1 MSVDEENGSFDIGL
15 VGLGTMGSNF
25 ALNVADHGFS
35 VAGYNRKEDKIKYL
49 AEIKKDHHKIAMTQD
64 IAELCRMVRTP
75 RAIVL
80 LVPAGPPVD
89 AVIENLLPHLSPGDL
104 IIDSGNS
111 HFTDTDRRTAT
122 LEEKGLLFIGMGMS
136 GGESGARN
144 GPSLMPGGNK
154 EGYARVAPILEA
166 AAAQVES
173 GPCVAYMGPGSAGH
187 YVKMVHN
194 GIEYAL
200 MQLIA
205 ESYDLLKRGMGM
217 QANALHKVYHRWN
230 EGVLNSYLM
239 EITAAIFARKD
250 EDSGRPLIDMI
261 ADAARQK
268 GTGEWT
274 VADALVIQVPTLT
287 IDTAVMMRHMS
298 GYQEERKKAASLLL
312 GPLPIID
319 TNQDVFIDQLENA
332 LYCAAIIVYAQGM
345 ALLKQASST
354 YQYDL
359 HPADVAR
366 VWTGGC
372 IIRAALLQEIQ
383 QAYQSDPELDNLLLA
398 KVMHGQ
404 VQARQGDWR
413 AVVRTG
419 IEVGLPVP
427 GLSSALAYWD
437 AYRSGWLPANL
448 IMAQRDYFGAHTY
461 QRTDGPGIFHTKWEV

>member
-1 MSVDEENGSFDIGL
+1 MSLDEENGSFDIGL

-250 EDSGRPLIDMI
+250 EDSGGPLIDMI

-372 IIRAALLQEIQ
+372 IIRAALLKEIQ